1 MKTPFTPGLR
11 STMYFSLFLVLLSSL
26 LIATT
31 TLPAQ
36 RNNEVMRERRRDL
49 VEKVRHLQAHR
60 SALEAEETAI
70 DGDPVYVERLHRS
83 VFGSVS
89 SEREVRVK

>member
-11 STMYFSLFLVLLSSL
+11 STMYFALFLVLLSSL

-36 RNNEVMRERRRDL
+36 RNNEIMRDRRQDL
-49 VEKVRHLQAHR
+49 VEKVFELEGHR
-60 SALEAEETAI
+60 TALEAEEGAL

-89 SEREVRVK
+89 SGREIRVQ